1 MSSGAPKRRPRTPRQ
16 SAPNNVF
23 INCPFDAEYRD
34 LFRAVVFTVIDCGF
48 KARCALEFDDGS
60 EVRIDKIERLIG
72 ECRYGI
78 YDLSR
83 TELDPT
89 YGLPRLNMPL
99 ELGLFLGAKGYGGED
114 HSQKR
119 RSQPE
124 ELPDPRRRTLPLS
137 EVHFRLGRPG
147 HPRPHRR
154 PAAAIGAVRDWLRT
168 ATRRTTLPGGA
179 DIAARFDLF
188 LRDLPDLCARTK
200 LDEQE
205 LTFVDFTW
213 LSATWLNERAIQP

>member
-1 MSSGAPKRRPRTPRQ
+1 MSSSAPKRRPRTPRQ

-78 YDLSR
+78 HDLSR

-89 YGLPRLNMPL
+89 YGLPRFNMPL
-99 ELGLFLGAKGYGGED
+99 ELGLFLGAKRYGGED
-114 HSQKR
+114 HSQKNCLILDVER
-119 RSQPE
+119 YRYQKFIS
-124 ELPDPRRRTLPLS
+124 D
-137 EVHFRLGRPG
+137 LGGQDIRAHTG
-147 HPRPHRR
+147 D
-154 PAAAIGAVRDWLRT
+154 PAAAIGAVRDWLRA
-168 ATRRTTLPGGA
+168 ATRRTTLPGGT

-200 LDEQE
+200 LHEQD